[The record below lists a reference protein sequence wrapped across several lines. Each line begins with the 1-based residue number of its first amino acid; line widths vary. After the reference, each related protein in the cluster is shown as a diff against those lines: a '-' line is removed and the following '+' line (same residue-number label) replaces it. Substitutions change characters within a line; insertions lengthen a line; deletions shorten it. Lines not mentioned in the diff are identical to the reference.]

1 LAWPGYLTDNVM
13 ADPDAPSSPAMMALV
28 FSTGSIPEGLLV
40 RGLLESEGIP
50 VTMKGESEGP
60 YRMGPVFLWVPES
73 LAEQA
78 RTVIE
83 EASSA
88 EPSDEDREGTETDG

>member
-1 LAWPGYLTDNVM
+1 M
-13 ADPDAPSSPAMMALV
+13 ADPDSPSPPTSMAQV

-73 LAEQA
+73 LANRA
-78 RTVIE
+78 RRLIE
-83 EASSA
+83 DARSG
-88 EPSDEDREGTETDG
+88 EPSGGDREPPGPST

>member
-1 LAWPGYLTDNVM
+1 M
-13 ADPDAPSSPAMMALV
+13 ADPDASSSLAKLALI
-28 FSTGSIPEGLLV
+28 FSTYSIPESLLV

-73 LAEQA
+73 LAERA
-78 RTVIE
+78 RGVIE
-83 EASSA
+83 EARSS
-88 EPSDEDREGTETDG
+88 EPSDQDREGTETETDG